1 MENDRRRESDQ
12 MEWVPVDPYVR
23 ADDGRRGALERRN
36 DLRLD
41 RREALADEPEAESA
55 QMEEVAQAAANADA
69 SAGASTS
76 SASSGN
82 GEGGANGERRR
93 VERRR
98 APGVRRNR
106 TVGFLERFRQPII
119 GVGLAGAALP
129 MVASMAPGSPSEAP
143 ETGDESASRTA
154 LPADDV
160 EEALAERVGNEREVQ
175 ERERMVQ
182 ASIAE
187 YGIARDLAEAIYD
200 AAREEGIEPEVAF
213 GLVRTESTFRED
225 AKSHVGALGLTQVMP
240 KTAAWLEPGTTSK
253 DLYERETNLRLGFRY
268 LDQMIDKY
276 KGDLKLALLA
286 YNRGPGTVDRVLDR
300 GGNPDN
306 GYADKVLR

>member
-1 MENDRRRESDQ
+1 SDDAVQ
-12 MEWVPVDPYVR
+12 
-23 ADDGRRGALERRN
+23 AATT
-36 DLRLD
+36 
-41 RREALADEPEAESA
+41 AESG
-55 QMEEVAQAAANADA
+55 VD
-69 SAGASTS
+69 GVSTS
-76 SASSGN
+76 SGSSN
-82 GEGGANGERRR
+82 GEGGASGERRF

-143 ETGDESASRTA
+143 EAGDESASRTA
-154 LPADDV
+154 LPAEDV
-160 EEALAERVGNEREVQ
+160 EEALAERVDNEREMR

-182 ASIAE
+182 ASVAE

-225 AKSHVGALGLTQVMP
+225 ARSHVGALGLTQVMP
-240 KTAAWLEPGTTSK
+240 RTAAWLEPGTTSK
-253 DLYERETNLRLGFRY
+253 DLYERDTNLRLGFRY

>member
-23 ADDGRRGALERRN
+23 ADDGRRRALERRN
-36 DLRLD
+36 DLGLD
-41 RREALADEPEAESA
+41 RRERLADAEPAGSDDAVQAATTAESG
-55 QMEEVAQAAANADA
+55 VD
-69 SAGASTS
+69 GVSTS
-76 SASSGN
+76 SGSSN
-82 GEGGANGERRR
+82 GEGGASGERRF

-98 APGVRRNR
+98 TPGVRRNR

-143 ETGDESASRTA
+143 EAGDESASRTA
-154 LPADDV
+154 LPAEDV
-160 EEALAERVGNEREVQ
+160 EEALAERVDNEREMR

-182 ASIAE
+182 ASVAE

-225 AKSHVGALGLTQVMP
+225 ARSHVGALGLTQVMP

-253 DLYERETNLRLGFRY
+253 DLYERDTNLRLGFRY